1 MLKRFLST
9 VVCLIILFTPLSAYA
24 MDSASMFLLT
34 NLASPLFQNR
44 NNSDDSDSS
53 KQIYNCEFVNEDGKT
68 IDSNNFYDIPTANYV
83 QRILDNENNKIKN
96 ITTPGFKPSKKFLKC
111 RAQSDNNYDITPTE
125 YSCRVIETII
135 EDKNKVLSDKS
146 YNIAQLLN
154 ESERIGFENHN
165 VKYPAGKKRFQCVKK
180 GLSYDVFDKKPK
192 KHDTAGAKNHSD
204 NFLSNPI
211 FVIIAITVIIIVVI
225 ISRQQAIKNYQ

>member
-1 MLKRFLST
+1 MFKKFFSIII
-9 VVCLIILFTPLSAYA
+9 CFIILFTPLSAYA

-34 NLASPLFQNR
+34 NLASPLYQLNNR
-44 NNSDDSDSS
+44 NNSDDSE
-53 KQIYNCEFVNEDGKT
+53 QIYNCDFINEDGKT
-68 IDSNNFYDIPTANYV
+68 VDSNNFYDIPTANYV
-83 QRILDNENNKIKN
+83 QKILDNENNKIKN
-96 ITTPGFKPSKKFLKC
+96 ITTDFKPSKKYLKC
-111 RAQSDNNYDITPTE
+111 RVQSGSNYDITPTE
-125 YSCRVIETII
+125 YNCRVIETII

-154 ESERIGFENHN
+154 ESERIGFENRN

-192 KHDTAGAKNHSD
+192 KHDPANVKNHSD

-211 FVIIAITVIIIVVI
+211 FVIAIVVI
-225 ISRQQAIKNYQ
+225 IVIIVIGMIIN

>member
-1 MLKRFLST
+1 
-9 VVCLIILFTPLSAYA
+9 
-24 MDSASMFLLT
+24 MDSASMFLL
-34 NLASPLFQNR
+34 SPAGPLYQLNNR
-44 NNSDDSDSS
+44 NNSDDSE
-53 KQIYNCEFVNEDGKT
+53 QIYNCEFVNEDGKT

-83 QRILDNENNKIKN
+83 QRILDNENSRIEN
-96 ITTPGFKPSKKFLKC
+96 IAHGFKPSKKFLKC

-125 YSCRVIETII
+125 YNCRVIETII

-154 ESERIGFENHN
+154 ESERIGFENRN

-192 KHDTAGAKNHSD
+192 KHDTADVKNHSD
-204 NFLSNPI
+204 DLLSNPI

-225 ISRQQAIKNYQ
+225 AMIIN

>member
-1 MLKRFLST
+1 MLKKILST
-9 VVCLIILFTPLSAYA
+9 IVCLIILFAPLSAYA

-34 NLASPLFQNR
+34 NPASPLFQNR

-96 ITTPGFKPSKKFLKC
+96 ITTHGFKPSKKFLKC

-125 YSCRVIETII
+125 YNCRVIETIV

-154 ESERIGFENHN
+154 ESERIGFENRN

-192 KHDTAGAKNHSD
+192 KHDTADAKNHSD
-204 NFLSNPI
+204 NLFSNPI
-211 FVIIAITVIIIVVI
+211 FIFVAIIVVAIVVIALI
-225 ISRQQAIKNYQ
+225 IN